1 LVEIIKQYYQFY
13 FQPMKR
19 LLSVTPLPSQNG
31 GLDGEM
37 YMKSVVSSE
46 FPTYYRSTGTKERRI
61 S

>member
-1 LVEIIKQYYQFY
+1 
-13 FQPMKR
+13 MKR

-31 GLDGEM
+31 GLDVAK

-61 S
+61 SKEECVHEKRAWSL

>member
-1 LVEIIKQYYQFY
+1 
-13 FQPMKR
+13 MKR

-46 FPTYYRSTGTKERRI
+46 FPTYYRSTGTKERHSSNENLVNEKRMW
-61 S
+61 SL